1 MNVNTFTC
9 ITYPGLTL
17 QIAEWSDID
26 RPHCGSTRIVVAWD
40 DNRLQSL
47 IIKLTKKPVGLLG
60 WFKQ

>member
-1 MNVNTFTC
+1 MNTFTC
-9 ITYPGLTL
+9 ITDPGLTL

-26 RPHCGSTRIVVAWD
+26 RPHWGSTRIVVAWD

-60 WFKQ
+60 RFN

>member
-9 ITYPGLTL
+9 ITDPGLTL

-26 RPHCGSTRIVVAWD
+26 RPHCGSTRIVAWD